1 MWCPP
6 KKKKKKK
13 KTYPTKFVNKN
24 NNNTT
29 LVQSVLRWNLEAYP
43 PSNNQF
49 VVQMVKNMHML
60 GVAKGHKSLLIF
72 VEKEGCPHKN
82 YSFSIVK
89 DNDKAKI

>member
-1 MWCPP
+1 
-6 KKKKKKK
+6 
-13 KTYPTKFVNKN
+13 
-24 NNNTT
+24 
-29 LVQSVLRWNLEAYP
+29 
-43 PSNNQF
+43 
-49 VVQMVKNMHML
+49 MVKNMHML